1 MRISWLMVFWLTIIG
16 MGLEFYLSIQVALL
30 LGWWTFAW
38 LIGAALLGYFLITE
52 EKIEFV
58 FRIAEALYARKT
70 LWSAVA
76 DSGRT
81 LVAAILF
88 IIPGIVSDILALI
101 VWFFPL
107 DFIFKEKSASSSS
120 HTQSETPLETET
132 RHTHASPRPVIIE
145 GEFKREDEKR

>member
-1 MRISWLMVFWLTIIG
+1 MRISWSIVFWLTIIG
-16 MGLEFYLSIQVALL
+16 IGLEFYLSTQVALL
-30 LGWWTFAW
+30 LGWWTFLW
-38 LIGAALLGYFLITE
+38 LIGAAGFGYFLIME
-52 EKIEFV
+52 EKIEFI
-58 FRIAEALYARKT
+58 FRIAEAMYERKT

-81 LVAAILF
+81 VVAALLF
-88 IIPGIVSDILALI
+88 IIPGVVSDILALI

-120 HTQSETPLETET
+120 HTQSETPLETEK
-132 RHTHASPRPVIIE
+132 RHTHTSPRPVIIE

>member
-16 MGLEFYLSIQVALL
+16 MGLEFYLSIQVALW
-30 LGWWTFAW
+30 LGWWTLAW
-38 LIGAALLGYFLITE
+38 IIGAAGLGYFLITE
-52 EKIEFV
+52 EKVEFM
-58 FRIAEALYARKT
+58 FRVVDALRERRS

-107 DFIFKEKSASSSS
+107 DFIFEKKTQPDTPEAQPHQSS
-120 HTQSETPLETET
+120 P
-132 RHTHASPRPVIIE
+132 SPTSQPVIIE
-145 GEFKREDEKR
+145 GEFKREDERR

>member
-1 MRISWLMVFWLTIIG
+1 MRISWSIVFWLTIIG
-16 MGLEFYLSIQVALL
+16 IGLELYLSAQVALL

-38 LIGAALLGYFLITE
+38 LIGAAGLGYFLITE

-58 FRIAEALYARKT
+58 FRIAEALYERKT

-107 DFIFKEKSASSSS
+107 DFIFAKK
-120 HTQSETPLETET
+120 TQSDPSESQSHQSNPPPT
-132 RHTHASPRPVIIE
+132 SQPVVIE
-145 GEFKREDEKR
+145 GEFKREDERR

>member
-1 MRISWLMVFWLTIIG
+1 MRISWSIVFWLTIIG
-16 MGLEFYLSIQVALL
+16 IGLELYLSAQVALL

-107 DFIFKEKSASSSS
+107 DFIFEKKTQPDTPEAQPHQSS
-120 HTQSETPLETET
+120 P
-132 RHTHASPRPVIIE
+132 SPTSQPVIIE
-145 GEFKREDEKR
+145 GEFKREDERR